1 MEKIMMQTSAAPR
14 TSLLRLFRALTGDTK
29 TFLRQE
35 IQLAKT
41 EISEKLSEFGRN
53 AAALA
58 IGGFIAYAGSLVI
71 LIGLGCLLAWAF
83 ENAGLSP
90 MFAAFVGLAIIGLLV
105 ALVGAAILMKGLKT
119 LSKESLAPERT
130 LQTLHELKGEAAAP
144 AVPEGELEH
153 TPAPSS
159 AEMQARVEA
168 TENRMGE
175 TLDELGRRL
184 SPSHINAQVKRRIQA
199 NPYQSGLIAM
209 GAGLVSALFLKRKHR
224 HV

>member
-1 MEKIMMQTSAAPR
+1 MNR
-14 TSLLRLFRALTGDTK
+14 NGVRLK
-29 TFLRQE
+29 SE
-35 IQLAKT
+35 CCPT
-41 EISEKLSEFGRN
+41 EIGISVRQPPEYARN

-58 IGGFIAYAGSLVI
+58 IGGFIAYAGLLVI
-71 LIGLGCLLAWAF
+71 LVGLRCLLAWAF

-90 MFAAFVGLAIIGLLV
+90 
-105 ALVGAAILMKGLKT
+105 
-119 LSKESLAPERT
+119 
-130 LQTLHELKGEAAAP
+130 
-144 AVPEGELEH
+144 
-153 TPAPSS
+153 
-159 AEMQARVEA
+159 

-175 TLDELGRRL
+175 TLDDLGRRL